1 MTQNT
6 PKVQGAFKIKIY
18 LPLTIFILFCYCM
31 TIAFAAPE
39 RDLNLAMQDIADE
52 IIAELPQDSRE
63 DGIALIPLNT
73 TEPDLKT
80 VSRVLTSLLA
90 SQLTGTIGEAL
101 IGSERL
107 DWHQY
112 PTDGSLLTPDQ
123 VKQYGKSLACRW
135 LITGHITKLDLVV
148 NLNLFLWEVK
158 TGYLRYVA
166 NRQLSP
172 VAALAGLYATAPA
185 ASLQPYLL
193 KWQSLPDMDY
203 FALAIEV
210 SDPDGDGFNEVLV
223 ADEKHVKILKWSG
236 VDLWKH
242 PDLSETQYSTD
253 ETPVLARHRR
263 IMLAADRNGNDRDEI
278 YIGLPPNLT
287 QRVEWGEDGEITTFA
302 EDSVLLAQV
311 RENPVPGGEERL
323 IFGETDA
330 NQLTYRGQ
338 ATSCWVWRMG
348 KIHLKH
354 PCPLPVDYHSI
365 ATYMAAINRS
375 TSEVAVVDLEG
386 HLQIYHIDNNK
397 TQLSWQTPPIFG
409 EGVAIGDLNGDST
422 PEIVGTVKNLPSTLE
437 FSDQFIILEKKGYL
451 YVEGWRSPL
460 LDGQIVDMKIADADN
475 DDLPELIVCL
485 RNQKG
490 SQIQFYTANK

>member
-6 PKVQGAFKIKIY
+6 TKTQDSFNIKIC
-18 LPLTIFILFCYCM
+18 LLLIIFGLFCYCI
-31 TIAFAAPE
+31 TVAFAAPE
-39 RDLNLAMQDIADE
+39 RDLNLAIEGVAGE
-52 IIAELPQDSRE
+52 VIKKLPKESGEPRT
-63 DGIALIPLNT
+63 ALIPLTT

-90 SQLTGTIGEAL
+90 SQLAEAIGEAL

-107 DWHQY
+107 DWRQY
-112 PTDGSLLTPDQ
+112 PTDGSLLTPEQ
-123 VKQYGKSLACRW
+123 VKQYGKSLGCRW
-135 LITGHITKLDLVV
+135 LITGRITKLDLVV
-148 NLNLFLWEVK
+148 NLNLFLWDVK

-172 VAALAGLYATAPA
+172 VAALVGLYATTPTVN
-185 ASLQPYLL
+185 LQPYFL
-193 KWQSLPDMDY
+193 KWQSLPEADY

-223 ADEKHVKILKWSG
+223 ADEKYVKVLKWSR
-236 VDLWKH
+236 VDLWEH
-242 PDLSETQYSTD
+242 PDLSDAQYGTD
-253 ETPVLARHRR
+253 ETPVLARSRR
-263 IMLAADRNGNDRDEI
+263 VMLAADRNGDDRDEI
-278 YIGLPPNLT
+278 YIGIPPNLT
-287 QRVEWGEDGEITTFA
+287 QRVEWGEDTEVTTFA
-302 EDSVLLAQV
+302 EDSVCLAQ
-311 RENPVPGGEERL
+311 GGERL

-338 ATSCWVWRMG
+338 STNCWVWRMG

-354 PCPLPVDYHSI
+354 PCPLPVHYHSI
-365 ATYMAAINRS
+365 ATHVVAIDRS

-386 HLQIYHIDNNK
+386 HLQIYHIDNNT

-409 EGVAIGDLNGDST
+409 EGIAIGDLNASGT

-437 FSDQFIILEKKGYL
+437 FSDQFIILEQKGDL
-451 YVEGWRSPL
+451 YVEAWRSPL
-460 LDGQIVDMKIADADN
+460 LDGRIVDMKIADADN
-475 DDLPELIVCL
+475 DDLLELVICL

-490 SQIQFYTANK
+490 SQIQFYAVTK

>member
-1 MTQNT
+1 MTRNITKTQSSL
-6 PKVQGAFKIKIY
+6 KIKIC
-18 LPLTIFILFCYCM
+18 LSLAIFILFCYCP

-39 RDLNLAMQDIADE
+39 RDLNLAMRDIAGE
-52 IIAELPQDSRE
+52 VIAKLPKDSRE
-63 DGIALIPLNT
+63 AEIALIPLNT

-80 VSRVLTSLLA
+80 VTRVLTSLLA
-90 SQLTGTIGEAL
+90 SQLTEAIGEAL

-107 DWHQY
+107 DWRKY
-112 PTDGSLLTPDQ
+112 PTDGSLLTPEQ
-123 VKQYGKSLACRW
+123 VKGYGESLACRW

-148 NLNLFLWEVK
+148 NLNLFLWDVK

-172 VAALAGLYATAPA
+172 VAALAGLYATASA
-185 ASLQPYLL
+185 ASVQPYFL

-210 SDPDGDGFNEVLV
+210 ADPDGDGFNEVLV

-242 PDLSETQYSTD
+242 PDLSDAQYGTD
-253 ETPVLARHRR
+253 ETPVLARPRR
-263 IMLAADRNGNDRDEI
+263 IMLAADRNENDRDEI
-278 YIGLPPNLT
+278 YIGIPPNLT
-287 QRVEWGEDGEITTFA
+287 QRVEWSEDKEITTFA
-302 EDSVLLAQV
+302 EDSVCLAQ
-311 RENPVPGGEERL
+311 GAERL

-338 ATSCWVWRMG
+338 STRCWVWRMG

-365 ATYMAAINRS
+365 ATHVGAIDRS

-386 HLQIYHIDNNK
+386 HLQIYHIDNNT

-409 EGVAIGDLNGDST
+409 EGVTIGDLNGDGT

-437 FSDQFIILEKKGYL
+437 FSDQFIILEQKGDL
-451 YVEGWRSPL
+451 YVEGWRSSL
-460 LDGQIVDMKIADADN
+460 LDGRIMDMKIADADN
-475 DDLPELIVCL
+475 DDLPELIICL

-490 SQIQFYTANK
+490 SQIQFYVVTK

>member
-6 PKVQGAFKIKIY
+6 TKTHDSFNIKIC
-18 LPLTIFILFCYCM
+18 LPLTIFIFFWCCI
-31 TIAFAAPE
+31 TPAFAAPE
-39 RDLNLAMQDIADE
+39 RDLNPAMRDIAGE
-52 IIAELPQDSRE
+52 IIAELPKDSGE
-63 DGIALIPLNT
+63 DKIALIPLNA
-73 TEPDLKT
+73 TEPDLKMVT
-80 VSRVLTSLLA
+80 RVLTSLLA
-90 SQLTGTIGEAL
+90 SQLTEAIGEAL

-107 DWHQY
+107 DWRQY
-112 PTDGSLLTPDQ
+112 PTDGSLLTPEQ
-123 VKQYGKSLACRW
+123 VKQYGKSLGSRW

-148 NLNLFLWEVK
+148 NLNLFLWDVK

-172 VAALAGLYATAPA
+172 IAALAGLYATAPD
-185 ASLQPYLL
+185 ASLQPYFL

-210 SDPDGDGFNEVLV
+210 ADPDGDGFNEVLV
-223 ADEKHVKILKWSG
+223 ADEKGVKILKWSG

-242 PDLSETQYSTD
+242 PDLSEARYGTD
-253 ETPVLARHRR
+253 ETPVLARPRR
-263 IMLAADRNGNDRDEI
+263 IMLAADRNENDRDEI
-278 YIGLPPNLT
+278 YIGIPPNRT
-287 QRVEWGEDGEITTFA
+287 QRIEWGADPEVTTFA
-302 EDSVLLAQV
+302 EDSVCLAQS
-311 RENPVPGGEERL
+311 GERL

-338 ATSCWVWRMG
+338 STSCWVWRMG

-354 PCPLPVDYHSI
+354 PCPLPVNFHSI
-365 ATYMAAINRS
+365 ATHVMAIDRS

-386 HLQIYHIDNNK
+386 HLQIYHVDNNT

-409 EGVAIGDLNGDST
+409 EGVTIGDLNGDST

-437 FSDQFIILEKKGYL
+437 FSDQFIILEQKGDL

-460 LDGQIVDMKIADADN
+460 LDGRIVDMKIADADN
-475 DDLPELIVCL
+475 DDLPELVVCL

-490 SQIQFYTANK
+490 SQIQFYAITK

>member
-1 MTQNT
+1 MTRNITKTQSSL
-6 PKVQGAFKIKIY
+6 KIKIC
-18 LPLTIFILFCYCM
+18 LSLAIFILFCYCP

-39 RDLNLAMQDIADE
+39 RDLNLAMRDIAGE
-52 IIAELPQDSRE
+52 VIAKLPKDSGE
-63 DGIALIPLNT
+63 AEIALIPLNT

-80 VSRVLTSLLA
+80 VTRVLTSLLA
-90 SQLTGTIGEAL
+90 SQLTEAIGEAL

-107 DWHQY
+107 DWRKY
-112 PTDGSLLTPDQ
+112 PTDGSLLTLEQ
-123 VKQYGKSLACRW
+123 VKGYGESLACRW

-148 NLNLFLWEVK
+148 NLNLFLWDVK

-185 ASLQPYLL
+185 ASVQPYFL

-210 SDPDGDGFNEVLV
+210 ADPDGDGFNEVLV

-242 PDLSETQYSTD
+242 PDLADAQYGTD
-253 ETPVLARHRR
+253 ETPVLARPRR
-263 IMLAADRNGNDRDEI
+263 IMLAADRNENDRDEI
-278 YIGLPPNLT
+278 YIGIPPNLT
-287 QRVEWGEDGEITTFA
+287 QRVEWSEDKEITTFA
-302 EDSVLLAQV
+302 EDSVCLAQ
-311 RENPVPGGEERL
+311 GAERL

-338 ATSCWVWRMG
+338 STRCWVWRMG

-365 ATYMAAINRS
+365 ATHVGAIDRS

-386 HLQIYHIDNNK
+386 HLQIYHIDNNT

-409 EGVAIGDLNGDST
+409 EGVTIGDLNGDGT

-437 FSDQFIILEKKGYL
+437 FSDQFIILEQKGDL
-451 YVEGWRSPL
+451 YVEGWRSSL
-460 LDGQIVDMKIADADN
+460 LDGRIMDMKIADADN
-475 DDLPELIVCL
+475 DDLPELIICL

-490 SQIQFYTANK
+490 SQIQFYVVTK